1 MTPNGDTQA
10 KARGRRR
17 MTVPHL
23 RDFSLKQKLVAIIML
38 TCVPALLLAGG
49 VFIAWEW
56 VSLRHAMV
64 RDVSAQAG
72 IIAQN
77 CRAAVAFK
85 DRADASAV
93 LQTLDTL
100 PSIVAACLRSKDER
114 IFASYARSGHHDS
127 LSNLD
132 MKRDG
137 AVFTLGNLVVQMP
150 VTLDRERIGTLTL
163 RADLKTLYKRL
174 ERSLIVIVGILVAAS
189 AAAYLLS
196 ARLQRII
203 SQPVLDLAGIARSV
217 AEEKQ
222 YAVRAQCSSHDEVG
236 LLVQAFNAMLEQ
248 IQQRDAAL
256 VEANVHLE
264 ARVAERTAEL
274 SSANARLEGEI
285 TERKRIEDELRLS
298 EERFRVLF
306 EYAPDAYFLHDSQG
320 RFLDINKKA
329 EQLIGYGRE
338 EQIGRTIIDLGAVP
352 PEEVDTVRSLAA
364 ESASGL
370 SRASREVVLNR
381 KDGVQITVEITTL
394 PVRIKGVPVVLGIA
408 RDITARRQ
416 TEKELR
422 SSVERFRQVAE
433 CAGEFIW
440 EVDADGLYTYAN
452 PVIERVLGYKPQDIV
467 GKKHFY
473 DFFIPEERDRLKTLA
488 LTGFANKESLHGFV
502 NSNIHRDGHIVILE
516 TSGMPVVDPHGNLI
530 GYRGA
535 DTDVTDRSLA
545 DERLRQQ
552 KDLLKNIISHIP
564 HFVFW
569 KDRDSVYLGCNEAFA
584 KSAGVESP
592 DDIIGKTDYDLVWKE
607 NADSYRQYDRQIMES
622 GEPLLNFDEGQT
634 REDGSQIAR
643 LTSKVPLRDA
653 FGNVVGILGIYN
665 DITERKQAEE
675 ALRDSEAIFRAIF
688 DHANDGMLLADTVKK
703 TFSAGNNTICQMLG
717 YSLEEMKKLGVT
729 DIHPKEDL
737 PYVIEQ
743 FERQLRGEIAVAK
756 DLPVKRKDGSVFYAD
771 VNSSLVT
778 LAGRTHVLG
787 LFRDITERKRAENQ
801 IQQDSQ
807 IQSTLNK
814 LLSLSLEDLTMEEM
828 LKQAIDYIT
837 STAGFTLESKGAAFL
852 ADDKQEM
859 LVMTAQ
865 RGITAPLLTI
875 CARVPFGRCACG
887 RAALS
892 GEVEFV
898 DCVDERHENTFDG
911 IHPHGHYCV
920 PILSGGKVLGVINTY
935 VKEGHRRCQEEEDFL
950 RAAAAVLA
958 GVIERKQADKR
969 QTELLQ
975 QLARANRE
983 LKDFVYVASHDLRA
997 PVRKIVSFGQLLQES
1012 LADKLADDDKEN
1024 LEFMIEGAGRMHE
1037 LIEALLVY
1045 SRVSTKDVQLGCLDL
1060 NQIIDELRSVELAV
1074 PLEETTGTVS
1084 IPEPLPTVQGD
1095 VVQIRQLLQ
1104 NLVSNGLKYHKK
1116 DVAPQVT
1123 IQARRQD
1130 DGMVRV
1136 DVQDNGIGIE
1146 PQYHDKLFVMFQR
1159 LHSSAEYEG
1168 TGIGLAVCKKIIE
1181 RHKGEIGITSTP
1193 GEGSTFWFTLP
1204 ASQTCEEQGE
1214 PTAASLEPVN
1224 NTV

>member
-1 MTPNGDTQA
+1 
-10 KARGRRR
+10 
-17 MTVPHL
+17 
-23 RDFSLKQKLVAIIML
+23 
-38 TCVPALLLAGG
+38 
-49 VFIAWEW
+49 
-56 VSLRHAMV
+56 
-64 RDVSAQAG
+64 
-72 IIAQN
+72 
-77 CRAAVAFK
+77 
-85 DRADASAV
+85 
-93 LQTLDTL
+93 
-100 PSIVAACLRSKDER
+100 
-114 IFASYARSGHHDS
+114 
-127 LSNLD
+127 
-132 MKRDG
+132 
-137 AVFTLGNLVVQMP
+137 
-150 VTLDRERIGTLTL
+150 
-163 RADLKTLYKRL
+163 
-174 ERSLIVIVGILVAAS
+174 
-189 AAAYLLS
+189 
-196 ARLQRII
+196 
-203 SQPVLDLAGIARSV
+203 
-217 AEEKQ
+217 
-222 YAVRAQCSSHDEVG
+222 
-236 LLVQAFNAMLEQ
+236 
-248 IQQRDAAL
+248 
-256 VEANVHLE
+256 
-264 ARVAERTAEL
+264 
-274 SSANARLEGEI
+274 
-285 TERKRIEDELRLS
+285 
-298 EERFRVLF
+298 
-306 EYAPDAYFLHDSQG
+306 
-320 RFLDINKKA
+320 
-329 EQLIGYGRE
+329 
-338 EQIGRTIIDLGAVP
+338 
-352 PEEVDTVRSLAA
+352 
-364 ESASGL
+364 
-370 SRASREVVLNR
+370 VVLNR
-381 KDGVQITVEITTL
+381 KDGVQITLEVTTL

-422 SSVERFRQVAE
+422 SSEERFRQVAE
-433 CAGEFIW
+433 YAGEFIW

-473 DFFIPEERDRLKTLA
+473 DLFIPEERDRLKTLA

-545 DERLRQQ
+545 NERLRQQ
-552 KDLLKNIISHIP
+552 KELLKNIISHIP

-584 KSAGVESP
+584 KSTGVGDPEH
-592 DDIIGKTDYDLVWKE
+592 IVGKTDYDLIWRKD
-607 NADSYRQYDRQIMES
+607 ADSYRQCDRQVMDS
-622 GEPLLNFDEGQT
+622 GEPLLNFEESRTQG
-634 REDGSQIAR
+634 DGRQITV

-653 FGNVVGILGIYN
+653 TGRVTGILGIYA
-665 DITERKQAEE
+665 DITDRKQVENRLAYLASFPEQNPNPIMEVDLDGGIRYTNPEALHLFPDLHEQGLAHPWLADWATVVRPFREGQTDTGVRDVTIGEWSYEQLFHYFAQDRFVRIYGRDVTNRKKAEE

-688 DHANDGMLLADTVKK
+688 DHANDGILLADPVKK
-703 TFSAGNNTICQMLG
+703 TFSVGNNTICQMLG

-743 FERQLRGEIAVAK
+743 FERQIREEFAVAQ
-756 DLPVKRKDGSVFYAD
+756 DIPVKRRDGSVFYAD

-787 LFRDITERKRAENQ
+787 LFRDITERKRAEDQ

-865 RGITAPLLTI
+865 WGMAAPLLTT
-875 CARVPFGRCACG
+875 CARVPFGRCTCG

-969 QTELLQ
+969 QTVLLQ

-983 LKDFVYVASHDLRA
+983 LKDFVYIASHDLRA

-1012 LADKLADDDKEN
+1012 LAGKLADDDKEN

-1045 SRVSTKDVQLGCLDL
+1045 SRVSTKEVQLDCLDL

-1095 VVQIRQLLQ
+1095 AVQIRQLLQ

-1123 IQARRQD
+1123 LRAKPQD
-1130 DGMVRV
+1130 NGMVRV
-1136 DVQDNGIGIE
+1136 EVQDNGIGIE
-1146 PQYHDKLFVMFQR
+1146 PQYYDKLFVMFRR

-1181 RHKGEIGITSTP
+1181 RHKGEIGIESTP